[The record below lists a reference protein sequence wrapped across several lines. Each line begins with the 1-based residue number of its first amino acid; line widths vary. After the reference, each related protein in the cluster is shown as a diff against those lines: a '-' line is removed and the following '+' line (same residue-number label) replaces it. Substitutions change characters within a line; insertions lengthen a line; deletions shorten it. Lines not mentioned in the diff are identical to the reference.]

1 MEQDTRN
8 DDCKASC
15 PTDRWACI
23 DTCDVKAFSLT
34 RPCDVRGLLHC
45 HTDHADGVHCLESL
59 IETARAL
66 GLEYLG
72 VTDKARSRHEPE
84 GLDEEARS
92 FQRAEIAHRNAELR
106 DLVLLRGIEIEAD
119 DRGDLPLSDD
129 ELAEFDYVVATVRN
143 GEGLTRDERTARAL
157 RVVMNPFVNVLGHPF
172 GEWMTTGRELPLDLD
187 AVLSAASQARVAV
200 EIDAN
205 PSHADLDWSNCE
217 RAQELGVSLV
227 IASDAYRAARLADY
241 RHGVELTR
249 QAGLCCQQI
258 LNTRP
263 IEYLRDFFRMRAPT
277 V

>member
-1 MEQDTRN
+1 MEQDTHKDESN
-8 DDCKASC
+8 AAC
-15 PTDRWACI
+15 PSDRWACLE
-23 DTCDVKAFSLT
+23 TCDVKEFSLT

-45 HTDHADGVHCLESL
+45 HTDYADGAHCLESL
-59 IETARAL
+59 IDTARAL

-72 VTDKARSRHEPE
+72 VTDKARSVEEPE
-84 GLDEEARS
+84 GLDEEGRR
-92 FQRAEIAHRNAELR
+92 FQRAEIAHRNAELK

-119 DRGDLPLSDD
+119 AHGDLPLSDD
-129 ELAEFDYVVATVRN
+129 ELAEFDYVIATVRN
-143 GEGLTRDERTARAL
+143 HASLTYEERTSRAV

-172 GEWMTTGRELPLDLD
+172 GEWMTAGKDLPLDLD
-187 AVLSAASQARVAV
+187 AVLEAASKANVAV

-205 PSHADLDWSNCE
+205 PSHAELDWRHCA

-227 IASDAYRAARLADY
+227 VASDAHRAARLADY

-263 IEYLRDFFRMRAPT
+263 IDYLRDFFRMR
-277 V
+277 